1 MKCADQSMMTKVR
14 QKACF
19 FLLCHYISKRQ
30 KKKKSHKDTFYN
42 RDKAKQFRR
51 FLLNTENNSDMV
63 PSDGNTKIN
72 FKWPLP

>member
-1 MKCADQSMMTKVR
+1 MCRSINDDKSKTKGVFFFIVSLHF
-14 QKACF
+14 QKA
-19 FLLCHYISKRQ
+19 

-72 FKWPLP
+72 FKRPLP

>member
-19 FLLCHYISKRQ
+19 FYCVITFPKG

-42 RDKAKQFRR
+42 RDKAKQFRS

-72 FKWPLP
+72 FKRPLP